1 MALIPASLT
10 VFDTET
16 TGVDTDTC
24 RIVTAFVA
32 RMDTATGALTEMNSW
47 LINPGVPIE
56 QGASDVHGI
65 TDEVAQT
72 QGMDAATAIAEIVAR
87 LNAAASVDSPVTAFN
102 ARFDLTLLDREA
114 RRYGIEPFTPGVVID
129 PYVLDKQVD
138 KYRRG
143 RRTLSVTTEHYGI
156 SLIGAHDAEADAT
169 ATGLLAVKL
178 LEKMPAGTNLDEL
191 HRLQTAWAAGQ
202 AAGLQDYFRKTNPDA
217 FVEGRWPL
225 VPFAA

>member
-1 MALIPASLT
+1 MSQIPSSLS

-32 RMDTATGALTEMNSW
+32 RMDTATGQLTEMNSW
-47 LINPGVPIE
+47 LINPGIPIE

-65 TDEVAQT
+65 TNEVAQS
-72 QGMDAATAIAEIVAR
+72 QGMDAATGIAEIVAR
-87 LNAAASVDSPVTAFN
+87 LNSASADGSPVTAFN

-114 RRYGIEPFTPGVVID
+114 RRYGIEPFVPSVVVD

-143 RRTLSVTTEHYGI
+143 RRTLSVTAEHYGVA
-156 SLIGAHDAEADAT
+156 LVGAHDAEADAT

-202 AAGLQDYFRKTNPDA
+202 AAGLQEHFRKTDPNA
-217 FVEGRWPL
+217 VVEGRWPL